1 GLVDTGEFLA
11 AFLRELEGDAGDA
24 GDFVARVA
32 HGVEGFALLLVPCAG
47 STEVE
52 AAEEFADEENVGAVD
67 DLGLQRAISGQFF
80 EGEAGAEIR
89 EAAEGGAN
97 LKESGF
103 GALIGRQGIEFV
115 PAHRAEE
122 DCVAGK
128 GGVES
133 FLGKRGAVAVYS
145 NTADITLVDAERISA
160 LPQYI
165 FENSNCLIGNF
176 RSNSIARCD

>member
-52 AAEEFADEENVGAVD
+52 AAEKLTNEEDVGTVDDFRTEWAVD
-67 DLGLQRAISGQFF
+67 GEFF
-80 EGEAGAEIR
+80 ESEGGTEVR

-103 GALIGRQGIEFV
+103 GALI
-115 PAHRAEE
+115 
-122 DCVAGK
+122 
-128 GGVES
+128 
-133 FLGKRGAVAVYS
+133 
-145 NTADITLVDAERISA
+145 
-160 LPQYI
+160 
-165 FENSNCLIGNF
+165 
-176 RSNSIARCD
+176 